1 MIVMKT
7 ELGDKKNHEDKEKS
21 RTPAYDIVSD
31 HYTGIY
37 GSDLGR
43 EFAADASVGIQKRK
57 MEFFFRYTIYCDIS
71 SLCNRAG
78 RAGYSNLLV

>member
-31 HYTGIY
+31 HYTWL
-37 GSDLGR
+37 LGR
-43 EFAADASVGIQKRK
+43 DSIQIILIKL
-57 MEFFFRYTIYCDIS
+57 I
-71 SLCNRAG
+71 
-78 RAGYSNLLV
+78 